1 MFSVSICTCVCM
13 LYFIYTCSAVPTVLE
28 YMSYCFNFHSVLAG
42 PAVTMREHL
51 TFMDGSNFQVAQNS
65 SNNKDNDIRVRTAAA
80 KGDCVHCNLAFRP
93 PWPTCMCIPYIYC
106 VYMHVLLKG
115 LGTN

>member
-1 MFSVSICTCVCM
+1 M

-51 TFMDGSNFQVAQNS
+51 AFMDGSNFQVAQNS
-65 SNNKDNDIRVRTAAA
+65 SNNKDNDIRVRTA
-80 KGDCVHCNLAFRP
+80 GDYVHVHCNFAFRP
-93 PWPTCMCIPYIYC
+93 PWPRCILH
-106 VYMHVLLKG
+106 VYACTLEKAG
-115 LGTN
+115 NQLGYRLN